1 MAFAAFGFSL
11 KSGCFCPDVFALFIL
26 WLVNLPPSYPEF
38 LNVCVVGASTA
49 GYKRAG
55 GNEFA
60 GSELEASPVKE
71 PYTIT

>member
-1 MAFAAFGFSL
+1 MIFVRGF
-11 KSGCFCPDVFALFIL
+11 
-26 WLVNLPPSYPEF
+26 W
-38 LNVCVVGASTA
+38 NVIVVGASAA

>member
-1 MAFAAFGFSL
+1 MLFVRGF
-11 KSGCFCPDVFALFIL
+11 
-26 WLVNLPPSYPEF
+26 WNVN
-38 LNVCVVGASTA
+38 VVGATVA